1 MTSCTSNL
9 RNIEIGVLNYTNQKL
24 ILLNIIKVSPD
35 KLEFIDKEDD
45 VKQPTCFIDK
55 VEYDGA
61 DLKILFNSKKIVV
74 PCKIYYNECLLLT
87 IDNKI

>member
-45 VKQPTCFIDK
+45 VK
-55 VEYDGA
+55 
-61 DLKILFNSKKIVV
+61 
-74 PCKIYYNECLLLT
+74 
-87 IDNKI
+87 

>member
-1 MTSCTSNL
+1 MSREWDRDDDEPISRTLHAKLIYAQFDNWYNLYLNDSVNFTNNAMTSCTSNL

-45 VKQPTCFIDK
+45 VK
-55 VEYDGA
+55 
-61 DLKILFNSKKIVV
+61 
-74 PCKIYYNECLLLT
+74 
-87 IDNKI
+87 